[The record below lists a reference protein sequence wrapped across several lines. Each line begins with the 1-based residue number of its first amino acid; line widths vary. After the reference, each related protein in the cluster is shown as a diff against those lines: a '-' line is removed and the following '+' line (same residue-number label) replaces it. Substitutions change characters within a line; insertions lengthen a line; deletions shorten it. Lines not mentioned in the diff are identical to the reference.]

1 MTTLPHLLQNAYQ
14 TVPDKTSIILQF
26 AGQEDK
32 TITYRDLIHGANRYA
47 LRYAKQGIKKGEVVI
62 LILQHGEDLVYSFWG
77 AILHGAIPSIMP
89 FLTEKLAPEKYRA
102 DLSSLISITKPTTIV
117 TYPEFENEI
126 RDALTEGDSVKNIIL
141 TSAVRYAQAAVIGG
155 GEKSILA
162 EDGENVGLS
171 EINFDSLQGMNS
183 SEEDIVV
190 LQHSSGTTGLQKGV
204 ALSHRAIL
212 NQLNSYSKTIQLDKQ
227 KDIIVS
233 WLPLYHDMGFIACF
247 IMPVILQIPLVLMSP
262 FDWVRAP
269 YKLLQSVS
277 QYQGTLSWLPNFA
290 FNFCAQKIRERNLEN
305 VNLSTW
311 RAIINCSEPVHVES
325 HHLFFEKFSN
335 YGLNYSALQTCYAM
349 AENVFAVTQSPLD
362 KTPVI
367 DEIDR
372 EIFMTQRLAS
382 APIVG
387 QATMKMTS
395 SGHPLPNV
403 KIRVVDESFNE
414 VNERVVGEIAVQS
427 DCMLTEYFNRPDA
440 TESAIKN
447 LPALGGV
454 PAAVPQGGFAQDGDG
469 SINGWYLT
477 GDYGY
482 IANGELYV
490 SGRKKDLIIV
500 GGKNVYPQDLE
511 TLAGEVAG
519 IRKGRCVA
527 FGMYDPESGTE
538 EVVIIAE
545 SESQESDK
553 ELIADAIRKHV
564 TKNSA
569 VAVRYVKVVDET
581 WILKTSSGKTAR
593 SANKEKFLKEL
604 AEN

>member
-1 MTTLPHLLQNAYQ
+1 MTTLPDLLQQAYQ

-32 TITYRDLIHGANRYA
+32 TITYKDLIHHSNRYA
-47 LRYAKQGIKKGEVVI
+47 QTYAKGGIKKGEVII
-62 LILQHGEDLVYSFWG
+62 LILQHSEDLVYSFWG

-102 DLSSLISITKPTTIV
+102 DLASLISITKPTTIV

-126 RDALTEGDSVKNIIL
+126 RSALTEGDSVKNMIL
-141 TSAVRYAQAAVIGG
+141 TNQI
-155 GEKSILA
+155 EA
-162 EDGENVGLS
+162 ESN
-171 EINFDSLQGMNS
+171 IHFDSVHDMNS
-183 SEEDIVV
+183 SQEDIAV

-212 NQLNSYSKTIQLDKQ
+212 NQLNAYSKTLQIDNQ
-227 KDIIVS
+227 KDVIVS

-269 YKLLQSVS
+269 YKLLQAVS
-277 QYQGTLSWLPNFA
+277 QYKGTLSWLPNFA

-305 VNLSTW
+305 VNLSSW
-311 RAIINCSEPVHVES
+311 RAVINCSEPVHIES
-325 HHLFFEKFSN
+325 QNLFFEKFSS

-362 KTPVI
+362 KTPTI

-372 EIFMTQRLAS
+372 ETFMTKRLAMKGRVDS
-382 APIVG
+382 P
-387 QATMKMTS
+387 TLKMTS
-395 SGHPLPNV
+395 SGLPLPNV
-403 KIRVVDESFNE
+403 RIKVVDESFNE
-414 VNERVVGEIAVQS
+414 VEERVVGEIAVQS
-427 DCMLTEYFNRPDA
+427 NCMLTEYFNRPDA
-440 TESAIKN
+440 TEAAIK
-447 LPALGGV
+447 
-454 PAAVPQGGFAQDGDG
+454 
-469 SINGWYLT
+469 NGWYLT

-482 IANGELYV
+482 LANGELYV

-511 TLAGEVAG
+511 SLASEVEG
-519 IRKGRCVA
+519 VHKGRVVA
-527 FGMYDPESGTE
+527 FGIYDEETGTE
-538 EVVIIAE
+538 EVVIVAE
-545 SESQESDK
+545 SDAKELSEQES
-553 ELIADAIRKHV
+553 IADAIRKHV
-564 TKNSA
+564 TKSSA
-569 VAVRYVKVVDET
+569 IALRHVKIVDDK
-581 WILKTSSGKTAR
+581 WIIKTSSGKTAR

-604 AEN
+604 